1 METISSLHRCRDA
14 GRPVV
19 RKLLMFSTAT
29 VALGVGLSACAGP
42 GWRDDAQTAA
52 LSPLEQCAARR
63 LVLPLDHGPR
73 PQTTPYENKLRQQRF
88 DAEMKAC
95 RAAAAKGVPQ

>member
-1 METISSLHRCRDA
+1 
-14 GRPVV
+14 
-19 RKLLMFSTAT
+19 MFSAGTI
-29 VALGVGLSACAGP
+29 VLGAGLSACTSS
-42 GWRDDAQTAA
+42 GWRDSAQTAA
-52 LSPLEQCAARR
+52 LSPMEQCAARR

>member
-1 METISSLHRCRDA
+1 MKTISSLHRCRGA
-14 GRPVV
+14 GHPGM
-19 RKLLMFSTAT
+19 RKLLMFSAGT
-29 VALGVGLSACAGP
+29 VVLGAGLSACAGP
-42 GWRDDAQTAA
+42 GWRDDAQSAA
-52 LSPLEQCAARR
+52 LSPMEQCAAKQ

-95 RAAAAKGVPQ
+95 RAAAAKGVAR